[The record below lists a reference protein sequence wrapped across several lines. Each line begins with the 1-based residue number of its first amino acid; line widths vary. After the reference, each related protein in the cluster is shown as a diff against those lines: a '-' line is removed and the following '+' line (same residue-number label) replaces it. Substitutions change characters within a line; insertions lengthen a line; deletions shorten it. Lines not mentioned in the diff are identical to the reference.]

1 VYSAPRPEASENLQG
16 KVLGFPSATS
26 WGPGRLDVFAR
37 GDKNNALWHKW
48 KEGNKPWSAWENLG
62 GVIYQSP
69 SCVSWGPNRIDCL
82 VVGGGGHMYHKWWYG
97 KWSGWE
103 NHGGVVTEAI
113 SCVAR
118 RERALDCFVR
128 GTDMALYKMSWT
140 DKTGWTPWV
149 RLGGKL
155 DSAPSCVAKQPDMIH
170 CFFRGNDNNLKERSF
185 QMDDNGS
192 VANGEGEWNDLG
204 GDIQDTPSAIYV
216 DHGKIEVMV
225 RGRNGRMKRR
235 FHSDGR
241 WHEWHET
248 EIHLEQPVSAIR
260 ERGTRNI
267 EYFLINNKSVMHDR
281 LELLE

>member
-1 VYSAPRPEASENLQG
+1 
-16 KVLGFPSATS
+16 
-26 WGPGRLDVFAR
+26 
-37 GDKNNALWHKW
+37 
-48 KEGNKPWSAWENLG
+48 
-62 GVIYQSP
+62 
-69 SCVSWGPNRIDCL
+69 
-82 VVGGGGHMYHKWWYG
+82 
-97 KWSGWE
+97 
-103 NHGGVVTEAI
+103 
-113 SCVAR
+113 
-118 RERALDCFVR
+118 
-128 GTDMALYKMSWT
+128 MALYKMSWT